1 MRASCGCCNKTP
13 QTRGSEQLHVSL
25 PSGLKPSCSL
35 PPAARGARGP
45 FPSSSGGAAFL
56 APWPALQPQL
66 VFSLLL
72 ASVPRPPF
80 MDPREVLASWPREQA
95 A

>member
-56 APWPALQPQL
+56 APWPALQPQPRAR
-66 VFSLLL
+66 VF
-72 ASVPRPPF
+72 PPSGLGS
-80 MDPREVLASWPREQA
+80 PSTVYGPS
-95 A
+95 